1 MDLSPRARYAL
12 IIDGQQVEAAS
23 GETFTVIN
31 PATNEALATFA
42 KGGPEDVDRAV
53 DAARRAMEGKWG
65 RLRPADRTRLL
76 YRLAAAMADHAA
88 DLARLETLNVGKAI
102 SSTYAEVYSAIEELE
117 FFAGLARAAGEA
129 FPLAGSL
136 QVMTQRDP
144 VGVCALIVPWNYPIM
159 LTGWKL
165 APALAAGNAVVVK
178 PASATP
184 ITALMLAELALE
196 VGFPPGVI
204 NVVTGPGSTVGDAL
218 VTHPGVAKISFT
230 GETETGKNIMRKAAG
245 DLKRVSLELGGKSPN
260 LVFEDVDIE
269 ATAAAS
275 VWAIF
280 YSAGQSCEA
289 RSRLFVHK
297 SIYDRFLDAF
307 VSATRRLVVGDPLDR
322 NTHVGALISPQQV
335 ERVDGYVKLALE
347 EGGRVLAGGS
357 RPDDAALARG
367 NFYLPTVI
375 EGLGN
380 HSRVCQEEIF
390 GPVVAVQPFA
400 DEDEAV
406 RLAND
411 TQFGLAATVFT
422 RDAARALR
430 VARSIKAGTVTVN
443 TPFTSFAGVPF
454 GGFKASGFGR
464 ERALETLHLYTET
477 RSVIINTG
485 KGPHN
490 PFGL

>member
-1 MDLSPRARYAL
+1 M

-65 RLRPADRTRLL
+65 RLRPADRPRLL
-76 YRLAAAMADHAA
+76 YRLAAAMAGPAA
-88 DLARLETLNVGKAI
+88 ALARLETLNVGKAI

-218 VTHPGVAKISFT
+218 VTHPGVAKIS
-230 GETETGKNIMRKAAG
+230 
-245 DLKRVSLELGGKSPN
+245 
-260 LVFEDVDIE
+260 
-269 ATAAAS
+269 
-275 VWAIF
+275 
-280 YSAGQSCEA
+280 
-289 RSRLFVHK
+289 
-297 SIYDRFLDAF
+297 
-307 VSATRRLVVGDPLDR
+307 
-322 NTHVGALISPQQV
+322 
-335 ERVDGYVKLALE
+335 
-347 EGGRVLAGGS
+347 
-357 RPDDAALARG
+357 
-367 NFYLPTVI
+367 
-375 EGLGN
+375 
-380 HSRVCQEEIF
+380 
-390 GPVVAVQPFA
+390 
-400 DEDEAV
+400 
-406 RLAND
+406 
-411 TQFGLAATVFT
+411 
-422 RDAARALR
+422 
-430 VARSIKAGTVTVN
+430 
-443 TPFTSFAGVPF
+443 
-454 GGFKASGFGR
+454 
-464 ERALETLHLYTET
+464 
-477 RSVIINTG
+477 
-485 KGPHN
+485 
-490 PFGL
+490 